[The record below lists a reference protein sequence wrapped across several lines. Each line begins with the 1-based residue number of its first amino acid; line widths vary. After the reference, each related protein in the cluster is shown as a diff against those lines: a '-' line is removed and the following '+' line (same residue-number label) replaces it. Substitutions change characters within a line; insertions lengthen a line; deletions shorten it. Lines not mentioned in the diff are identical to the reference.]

1 LTKHRN
7 KGNVDTI
14 YKTDEIGL
22 VYGEETG
29 IPL

>member
-14 YKTDEIGL
+14 YKTDEIVL

-29 IPL
+29 IPP